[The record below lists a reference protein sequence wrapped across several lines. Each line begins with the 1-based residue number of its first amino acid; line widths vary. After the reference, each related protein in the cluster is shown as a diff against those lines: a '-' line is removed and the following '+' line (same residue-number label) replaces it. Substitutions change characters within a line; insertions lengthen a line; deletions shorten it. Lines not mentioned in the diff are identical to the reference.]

1 MKQKRKLK
9 ASHGW
14 FWLLGSLV
22 VKEKPQHSNS
32 CSSARLNYMLI
43 WPRLVLWGA
52 PPHLRCPF
60 SFLFLA
66 GVLIGWLAAPFSFG
80 IGAAAV
86 GGDIGEK
93 GSGSPSRLDLNGPAG
108 ENFKGLKEKK
118 KNNGQVII
126 NMRAGR
132 INKLILDDL
141 PKFARIHSSNSSQ
154 WEDLHSS
161 ELDCSSHTV
170 RLLPCNLVIS
180 VSVALYFTF
189 SHVSSQLP
197 ILARTTET
205 FILKTLTFLV

>member
-1 MKQKRKLK
+1 M
-9 ASHGW
+9 
-14 FWLLGSLV
+14 
-22 VKEKPQHSNS
+22 
-32 CSSARLNYMLI
+32 
-43 WPRLVLWGA
+43 
-52 PPHLRCPF
+52 
-60 SFLFLA
+60 
-66 GVLIGWLAAPFSFG
+66 
-80 IGAAAV
+80 
-86 GGDIGEK
+86 
-93 GSGSPSRLDLNGPAG
+93 NGPAG

-118 KNNGQVII
+118 NNGQVII
-126 NMRAGR
+126 NMSRK
-132 INKLILDDL
+132 INKLTLDDL

-189 SHVSSQLP
+189 CHVSSQLP

>member
-22 VKEKPQHSNS
+22 VKPLCKEKPQHSNS

-93 GSGSPSRLDLNGPAG
+93 GSGSPSTLDLNGPAG

-132 INKLILDDL
+132 INKLFWMISQSLQEFIPLIL
-141 PKFARIHSSNSSQ
+141 PSGRICTLSWTAALTLSDSY
-154 WEDLHSS
+154 
-161 ELDCSSHTV
+161 
-170 RLLPCNLVIS
+170 PVIS

>member
-1 MKQKRKLK
+1 MLDSSSSTVSEYIYFKCEVRWKLQMKQKRKRK

-80 IGAAAV
+80 TGAAAV

-108 ENFKGLKEKK
+108 ENFKGLKEKN
-118 KNNGQVII
+118 NNGQVII
-126 NMRAGR
+126 NMSRKDKQAYFGWS
-132 INKLILDDL
+132 
-141 PKFARIHSSNSSQ
+141 PKVCKNS
-154 WEDLHSS
+154 
-161 ELDCSSHTV
+161 
-170 RLLPCNLVIS
+170 
-180 VSVALYFTF
+180 
-189 SHVSSQLP
+189 
-197 ILARTTET
+197 
-205 FILKTLTFLV
+205 FL